1 MTAYHWLPEDGYQY
15 LLACNKE
22 EAFEIIAHFG
32 PQAKAPTIRNPYTGN
47 IKFSFYVVNT
57 RDRILSP
64 YPNPVVI
71 AGSHAGDWSDPVCGN
86 PCTLALFLDGYRL
99 EKYPFLR

>member
-32 PQAKAPTIRNPYTGN
+32 PQAKAPTIRSVYTGM
-47 IKFSFYVVNT
+47 IKMSFYVVNT
-57 RDRILSP
+57 KDKILSP
-64 YPNPVVI
+64 YPNPAAI
-71 AGSHAGDWSDPVCGN
+71 AGSHAGDWSDPVCGD
-86 PCTLALFLDGYRL
+86 PCTLAIFLDGYRL